1 MLSNHSYLQERVIKE
16 RKNGKT
22 FSEIRAILKSDIPKS
37 TLSYWCRNVS
47 LPDYYKDK
55 ICKIVKESGERGRLI
70 AVAVNKAKRE
80 KYLSSLF
87 QKNRYLLDKLKNK
100 DVAKIAL
107 SLLYAAEGSK
117 GKRGSLSFANS
128 DPKIISIFLVLLRF
142 CFKFYEDSFRCTLQC
157 RADQNIKKLKHFW
170 SKVTNIPQNKFYKA
184 RVDKRTIG
192 KPTKK
197 KKYPGVCKIDLLN
210 AGIYNEIDAIIRVLN
225 ATYRGP
231 MV

>member
-87 QKNRYLLDKLKNK
+87 QKNRYLLYKLKNK
-100 DVAKIAL
+100 D
-107 SLLYAAEGSK
+107 
-117 GKRGSLSFANS
+117 
-128 DPKIISIFLVLLRF
+128 PKIISLFLVLLRF

-157 RADQNIKKLKHFW
+157 RADQNIKKLEHFW